1 MAENL
6 GLTNLQEKVSLIL
19 ETTKGED
26 ANCLDGIFRRDNPEN
41 SRFAINFFTSI
52 GLGILT
58 EEMRKYLE

>member
-1 MAENL
+1 
-6 GLTNLQEKVSLIL
+6 L

-26 ANCLDGIFRRDNPEN
+26 SNCLDGIFRRDNPEN